1 MPVARRSGSGGAIPT
16 VVSVNDALKTATEF
30 RAAAAQFAAQKQAER
45 ADFELMKK
53 ELEAKFE
60 AKQLLLTQQE
70 EAHRARAE
78 ELDAETAKAEQ
89 IERFKRCK
97 RKAKDSAAVPPP
109 RLSCNQR
116 RSVCA
121 TKLLDAR
128 VALGHFAPRKNP
140 TTKHA
145 FLEEL
150 KCQLAIDSSGG
161 IADWSFFS
169 VKSNVSGSC
178 DPCHNAKKKLR
189 LETSASDDAA
199 TDAYK
204 RAETIGRKC
213 AGPFCKGHKF
223 TEKTYKA
230 ATQQHL
236 EPDEKPRRE
245 FTSRDGT
252 VHNQPVSWSMER
264 GLIKE
269 IENIKDGTTIWL
281 CALCNQVDGNNR
293 QIAKSNEDARKG
305 LIYRGMDEKK
315 AATPEER
322 EKIIDAKRH
331 YKNKQQNYA
340 LVNEIKARIGQCK
353 DCGLKVTAKN
363 RMGMHFAHH
372 KATEYLKWRSPC
384 GTDSGVS
391 GACRHLRPE
400 SAKPV
405 ILKETHEDRS
415 FLKCANC
422 HLVNDTNPRWG
433 R

>member
-16 VVSVNDALKTATEF
+16 VVSANGAPKTATEF
-30 RAAAAQFAAQKQAER
+30 RAAATQVAAQKQAQR
-45 ADFELMKK
+45 AAFELVKK
-53 ELEAKFE
+53 EFE
-60 AKQLLLTQQE
+60 ANQLLLTQQE

-89 IERFKRCK
+89 IERYKRCK
-97 RKAKDSAAVPPP
+97 RKAKHSTATDPP
-109 RLSCNQR
+109 RLSCNDER
-116 RSVCA
+116 KGCA
-121 TKLLDAR
+121 KKLLDAR
-128 VALGHFAPRKNP
+128 VALGHFAPRQNP
-140 TTKHA
+140 AKKHA

-150 KCQLAIDSSGG
+150 KCQLAIDGSGG
-161 IADWSFFS
+161 IADWSFFLD
-169 VKSNVSGSC
+169 KDNVAGRC
-178 DPCHNAKKKLR
+178 DPCHDAKKKRR
-189 LETSASDDAA
+189 LEASASDDAA

-230 ATQQHL
+230 AQQQHL
-236 EPDEKPRRE
+236 EPEEKPRRE

-252 VHNQPVSWSMER
+252 VHNQPVSWSDER
-264 GLIKE
+264 GLVNKFT
-269 IENIKDGTTIWL
+269 NIKDRKTIWL

-293 QIAKSNEDARKG
+293 AIAKSNEDARNG
-305 LIYRGMDEKK
+305 VILRGMDENK
-315 AATPEER
+315 AKTPKMR
-322 EKIIDAKRH
+322 KDIKQAKRQ
-331 YKNKQQNYA
+331 YKNRQQNFA

>member
-1 MPVARRSGSGGAIPT
+1 MRP
-16 VVSVNDALKTATEF
+16 L
-30 RAAAAQFAAQKQAER
+30 AAA
-45 ADFELMKK
+45 
-53 ELEAKFE
+53 
-60 AKQLLLTQQE
+60 E

-78 ELDAETAKAEQ
+78 ELDAETAKAEK
-89 IERFKRCK
+89 IKRFKRCK

-116 RSVCA
+116 TKDCA
-121 TKLLDAR
+121 KKLLDAR

-140 TTKHA
+140 TKKHA

-150 KCQLAIDSSGG
+150 KCQLAVDGSGG
-161 IADWSFFS
+161 IADWSFFN
-169 VKSNVSGSC
+169 VKSNVSGVC
-178 DPCHNAKKKLR
+178 DPCHNARKKSR

-223 TEKTYKA
+223 TVKSYKA

-236 EPDEKPRRE
+236 EPDEKPRRD

-264 GLIKE
+264 GIVNKFTNVKAE
-269 IENIKDGTTIWL
+269 KTIWL
-281 CALCNQVDGNNR
+281 CAMCNQVDGCNR
-293 QIAKSNEDARKG
+293 EIAQSDEDARNG
-305 LIYRGMDEKK
+305 VIYRGMDENK
-315 AATPEER
+315 AKTPKMR
-322 EKIIDAKRH
+322 DAIKQAKTQ
-331 YKNKQQNYA
+331 YKNRQQNFA
-340 LVNEIKARIGQCK
+340 LVNEIKARIGRCK

-372 KATEYLKWRSPC
+372 EATEYLKWRSPC
-384 GTDSGVS
+384 GKDSGVS
-391 GACRHLRPE
+391 GACRHLYHK

-405 ILKETHEDRS
+405 ILKETSEDMS

>member
-16 VVSVNDALKTATEF
+16 VVSVNGALAAPESATEF

-45 ADFELMKK
+45 ADFERTKA
-53 ELEAKFE
+53 EFE
-60 AKQLLLTQQE
+60 ANQLLLTQQE
-70 EAHRARAE
+70 EASRARAE
-78 ELDAETAKAEQ
+78 EIDAETAKAEQ
-89 IERFKRCK
+89 IERYKRCK
-97 RKAKDSAAVPPP
+97 RKAKHSTATDPP
-109 RLSCNQR
+109 RLSCYGQ

-140 TTKHA
+140 TKKA
-145 FLEEL
+145 AYQEEL
-150 KCQLAIDSSGG
+150 KCQLAIDGSGG

-169 VKSNVSGSC
+169 VKSNVSSIC
-178 DPCHNAKKKLR
+178 DPCHDAKKKRR
-189 LETSASDDAA
+189 LEASASDDAA

-213 AGPFCKGHKF
+213 TGPFCEGHEF
-223 TEKTYKA
+223 TEITYKA
-230 ATQQHL
+230 AQQQHL
-236 EPDEKPRRE
+236 LPEEKPRRA
-245 FTSRDGT
+245 FPSRDGT

-264 GLIKE
+264 GLIKK

-372 KATEYLKWRSPC
+372 KATEHLKWRSSC
-384 GTDSGVS
+384 GKDDDGVS
-391 GACRHLRPE
+391 GACRKLCPE

-405 ILKETHEDRS
+405 ILKETHEDMS

-422 HLVNDTNPRWG
+422 HLVNDTNPRRG